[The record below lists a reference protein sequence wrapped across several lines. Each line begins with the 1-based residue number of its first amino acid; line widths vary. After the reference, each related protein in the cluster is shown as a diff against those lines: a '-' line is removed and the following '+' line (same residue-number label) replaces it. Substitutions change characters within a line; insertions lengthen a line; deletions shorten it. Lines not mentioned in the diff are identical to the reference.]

1 MLFLIKLAC
10 TNSNLRLSL
19 DQRISVELYVL
30 VITEVNNHNHCSP
43 SQIYD
48 KLEISLR
55 CLEL

>member
-19 DQRISVELYVL
+19 DQSISVELYVL

-48 KLEISLR
+48 KLEISLD
-55 CLEL
+55 